1 MLCTYPLF
9 RSPAAGRLRRP
20 GAALALALASCAASA
35 TVTVDGRV
43 DAEEWRGARHIT
55 DFRKVQPFNGE
66 PARLPVVAWILSTP
80 DGLAIAFRVTEPEAM
95 HSHQRKRRDENASID
110 RVNVVLD
117 FNANGRTAYNFT
129 VTNSNDISDSAMT
142 AGVQFNGDWDG
153 VWEHAVQEDADG
165 WSAEILIPWY
175 TAPMPKAQNGM
186 HTVGLYL
193 DRVFGST
200 GERVA
205 WPATTT
211 FGHPRFLFDLHPV
224 ELPAYRQSLL
234 AVTPHVLGSFDN
246 ISRGSALSGGADLR
260 WKPSGQTQLTATINP
275 DFGQVES
282 DDLVV
287 NFSAQETFFSDKRPF
302 FTENHG
308 AYDFTLLQEDSQ
320 LIYTRRVGAPADDGS
335 GVSDIDGAVKLNGVL
350 GNTAYGV
357 LAAQERGDA
366 GRTFAALRLNHD
378 FGTQALGML
387 ATRVRHPW
395 LDREASVLGFDYRWR
410 PNERVL
416 VTSNVV
422 GSDIDQPG
430 LATQGMGAVVNVSY
444 QVNNL
449 WSHEWYAMHFDD
461 RLDINDFGYL
471 QRADL
476 DYLHWEVRRRFVDL
490 PETSAYLAREVQV
503 RGSAEN
509 NSHGLDLRRS
519 LRFTVEGDLRNGGK
533 ETIELVM
540 SPPGHD
546 DLITRGHGVMRT
558 AIDPYLSWER
568 SRPRQGNWAWSG
580 EATLSGNQLSGV
592 HDGWD
597 WSLQVQPTYFFS
609 DALSTFA
616 EVTYAATPALV
627 VWQHDNLVASFRSK
641 SLQLAGGVAWNIGDR
656 QTLLVRLQALGLDA
670 NSPRPYRVNPDMRAA
685 ASTDAVD
692 DFNIRNLGLQ
702 VRYRYELAPLS
713 DLYVVYGR
721 GGYQLAP
728 VSESAS
734 AQFLDSFRLR
744 DSEQLLVK
752 LSYRFS
758 L

>member
-1 MLCTYPLF
+1 MLYPYQSTRRF
-9 RSPAAGRLRRP
+9 IPDDCRRCAAL
-20 GAALALALASCAASA
+20 LALAFASCAASA
-35 TVTVDGRV
+35 TVTVDGRI
-43 DAEEWRGARHIT
+43 DTEEWRGARHIT
-55 DFRKVQPFNGE
+55 DFRKVEPFNGE
-66 PARLPVVAWILSTP
+66 PARLPVEAWVLSTP
-80 DGLAIAFRVTEPEAM
+80 EGLAIAFRVIEPEAM
-95 HSHQRKRRDENASID
+95 RTRQRKRRDENASVD
-110 RVNVVLD
+110 RINVVLD
-117 FNANGRTAYNFT
+117 FNGNGRTAYNFT
-129 VTNSNDISDSAMT
+129 VTNANDVSDSAMS
-142 AGVQFNGDWDG
+142 AGMQFNGDWDG
-153 VWEHAVQEDADG
+153 VWGHAVQEDAEG
-165 WSAEILIPWY
+165 WSVEVLIPWY
-175 TAPMPKAQNGM
+175 TAPMPKADNGM

-193 DRVFGST
+193 DRAFGST

-205 WPATTT
+205 WPQTTT
-211 FGHPRFLFDLHPV
+211 FGHPRFLLDLNRV

-246 ISRGSALSGGADLR
+246 VGHRGELSGGADLR
-260 WKPSGQTQLTATINP
+260 WKPSGQTQLTATLNP

-308 AYDFTLLQEDSQ
+308 LYDFNLLLDDSQ
-320 LIYTRRVGAPADDGS
+320 LIYTRRVGGPADDGR
-335 GVSDIDGAVKLNGVL
+335 GVSEIDGAVKLNGVL
-350 GNTAYGV
+350 GATEYGV
-357 LAAQERGDA
+357 LAAQERSDA

-378 FGTQALGML
+378 FGTQAIGML
-387 ATRVRHPW
+387 ATRVKHPW
-395 LDREASVLGFDYRWR
+395 LDREASVLGVDYRWQ
-410 PNERVL
+410 PNERVV

-430 LATQGMGAVVNVSY
+430 LATQGVGAVMNVSY

-449 WSHEWYAMHFDD
+449 WSHEWYAMHFDN

-471 QRADL
+471 PRADL
-476 DYLHWEVRRRFVDL
+476 NYLHWEVRRRFVDM
-490 PETSAYLAREVQV
+490 PETSAYRAREVQV
-503 RGSAEN
+503 RGSAET

-519 LRFTVEGDLRNGGK
+519 VRVEVQGDLRNGGK
-533 ETIELVM
+533 ESIEMAL

-546 DLITRGHGVMRT
+546 DLITRGHGVMRS
-558 AIDPYLSWER
+558 AFDPYLSWER

-580 EATLSGNQLSGV
+580 EASISGNRLSGIR
-592 HDGWD
+592 DGWD

-616 EVTYAATPALV
+616 EVTYTATPALV
-627 VWQHDNLVASFRSK
+627 VWQYDNLIASFRSK
-641 SLQLAGGVAWNIGDR
+641 SLQLAAGLAWNIGDR

-670 NSPRPYRVNPDMRAA
+670 NSPRPYRVNPDMRAL
-685 ASTDAVD
+685 ASADPVD
-692 DFNIRNLGLQ
+692 EFSIRNLGLQ

-721 GGYQLAP
+721 GGYAVAP
-728 VSESAS
+728 IAESAS
-734 AQFLDSFRLR
+734 EQFLDSFRLR

-752 LSYRFS
+752 FAYRFS